1 MFGAVGRVQVGGGN
15 MGQGGR
21 GDCCSIEVSC
31 QAILM

>member
-1 MFGAVGRVQVGGGN
+1 MFGAVGWVQAEGGN

-21 GDCCSIEVSC
+21 GDCYSIEVSC

>member
-1 MFGAVGRVQVGGGN
+1 MFGAVGRVQAGGGD
-15 MGQGGR
+15 MDQGGR